1 MFKQQFVDQHRT
13 FMDFRLRNLAF
24 KSDFVFIDKGS
35 ITALS
40 KTNAVVSNLKMVGK
54 VDLGASAGAEG
65 WKGVL
70 QLLREKNEK
79 MDKLAR
85 ALSVIQQG
93 ISPNIKSGFTS
104 INYIIIPIILLLLY
118 LSTNFSIFCK

>member
-65 WKGVL
+65 WKSVL

-85 ALSVIQQG
+85 ALGVIQQG